1 MVGTAPT
8 QGHHHYDCRNGW
20 GHGIAQ
26 AIWEVRSEEFD
37 LMILMETNITDR
49 GSSSHVKLNFK
60 KYRLFVRLKFYHLK
74 NIEQT
79 DVDKSKRR

>member
-1 MVGTAPT
+1 MVIQSIGGEFSPPI
-8 QGHHHYDCRNGW
+8 GRVI
-20 GHGIAQ
+20 GIKNSGSYFLA
-26 AIWEVRSEEFD
+26 VG
-37 LMILMETNITDR
+37 R

-74 NIEQT
+74 KIEQT